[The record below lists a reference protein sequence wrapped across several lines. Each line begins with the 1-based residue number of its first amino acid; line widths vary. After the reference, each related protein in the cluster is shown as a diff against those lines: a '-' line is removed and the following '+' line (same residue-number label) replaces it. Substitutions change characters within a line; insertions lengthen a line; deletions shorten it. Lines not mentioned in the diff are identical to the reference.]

1 MRETTADGGLSLA
14 FIARQNERLLD
25 EQGRLRDD
33 TTVLTGMVMRLEG
46 TVRGLTVE
54 VRGEH
59 HRYDRPA
66 RGLVRLREATP
77 V

>member
-1 MRETTADGGLSLA
+1 MSADGELSLA
-14 FIARQNERLLD
+14 LIARRNGRLLD

-33 TTVLTGMVMRLEG
+33 TTAPTGMVMRLEG
-46 TVRGLTVE
+46 TVRSLTVE

-59 HRYDRPA
+59 HRYDGPA
-66 RGLVRLREATP
+66 RGLVRLREAAP